1 MSRPALE
8 VADIFRDHGAAWRRA
23 NVGHVGLDQ
32 MKVMSAIER
41 CRTAALGGHVAR
53 CEGCAHTVIAYNS
66 CRNRHCPKC
75 QGAAAAEWLAARE
88 ADLLP
93 VPYFH
98 VVFTLPAAIANI
110 AYQNKA
116 AIYDIL
122 FTTSAETMTTIAA
135 DPKHLGARIGIT
147 SVLHTWGSALTH
159 HPHVHMIVPGG
170 GISLDGTRWVSC
182 RPDFI
187 LPVEVLSCLF
197 RGLFL
202 AKLVAAH
209 RAGRLKFYGAHT
221 RLDNIRT
228 FKAYLAPLRKID
240 WVVYAKR
247 PFGGPKAVLAYLSRY
262 THRVAIS
269 NRRLV
274 AADDGGVSF
283 RWKDYR
289 IEGPGRW
296 KTMTLTPHE
305 FIRRFLIHVLPGGF
319 HRIRHYGLLASGT
332 RAANIARAR
341 ELLAVRSVP
350 NRPTLPT
357 PRQPTKR
364 ACCRAHA
371 PAVADACSSSRLRAR
386 LPAEAPSHAGVSGDQ
401 DRHLMMPVIVD
412 PPPTETPHGGRLSPG
427 STSACAGPQDWPLIA
442 PQILSSNV
450 QSARSYRHPRQ
461 SFEPK
466 PPHRWVRIIF
476 PITHAGAKSP

>member
-1 MSRPALE
+1 
-8 VADIFRDHGAAWRRA
+8 
-23 NVGHVGLDQ
+23 
-32 MKVMSAIER
+32 MSAIER

-75 QGAAAAEWLAARE
+75 QGTAAKEWLAARA

-98 VVFTLPAAIANI
+98 VVFTLPAAIADI

-122 FTTSAETMTTIAA
+122 FTASAETMTTIAA

-147 SVLHTWGSALTH
+147 AVLHTWGSALTH

-209 RAGRLKFYGAHT
+209 RAGRFKFFGVHA

-247 PFGGPKAVLAYLSRY
+247 PFGGPRAVLAYLSRY

-305 FIRRFLIHVLPGGF
+305 FIRRFLIHVLPSGF

-341 ELLAVRSVP
+341 QLLAVPTCSEQPKTPETPAPDQPPMLPRP
-350 NRPTLPT
+350 CPCCGGRMFIIETFARGCQPKHRPT
-357 PRQPTKR
+357 
-364 ACCRAHA
+364 
-371 PAVADACSSSRLRAR
+371 PASA
-386 LPAEAPSHAGVSGDQ
+386 
-401 DRHLMMPVIVD
+401 VIRID
-412 PPPTETPHGGRLSPG
+412 
-427 STSACAGPQDWPLIA
+427 TS
-442 PQILSSNV
+442 
-450 QSARSYRHPRQ
+450 
-461 SFEPK
+461 
-466 PPHRWVRIIF
+466 
-476 PITHAGAKSP
+476 